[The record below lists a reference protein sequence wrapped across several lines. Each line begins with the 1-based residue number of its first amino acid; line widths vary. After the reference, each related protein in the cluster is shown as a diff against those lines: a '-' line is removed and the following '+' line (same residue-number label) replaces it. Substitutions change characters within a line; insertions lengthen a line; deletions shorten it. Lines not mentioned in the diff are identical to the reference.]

1 MKIALILTLAGLVS
15 YFGIVLFVVPQ
26 EYSDAPTLEPQPSFD
41 AKISSNHIRLG
52 DSFGVVVD
60 SSNSNDAS
68 DIQIVSIAFPN
79 MTQMGGN
86 VEIVSYDFTQS
97 PRYVKTGDKI
107 GYDYSGGTK
116 LVLAQYPS
124 IEAYS
129 RPVTSGAHYSVEL
142 KVTPDMVGNFTVF
155 VKTIAIPHTTE
166 YSHYP
171 HSGIKDHQNEYVGSF
186 SVMVSQ

>member
-1 MKIALILTLAGLVS
+1 M
-15 YFGIVLFVVPQ
+15 VPQ
-26 EYSDAPTLEPQPSFD
+26 EYSDVPTLEPQPSFD

-52 DSFGVVVD
+52 DSFDIVVD

-86 VEIVSYDFTQS
+86 VEIISYDFTQS
-97 PRYVKTGDKI
+97 PRYVRTGDKI

-129 RPVTSGAHYSVEL
+129 RPVTPGAHYSVEL

-155 VKTIAIPHTTE
+155 VKTVAIPHATE

-171 HSGIKDHQNEYVGSF
+171 HSGIKDHQNEYVESF